1 MVKYSK
7 KFKEQAL
14 LLSDERGVKQAAAHL
29 RINYYAI
36 AEWRKAI
43 CQNAKEARIASE
55 QNCIEPARA
64 CHAARNT
71 GTEKSK
77 VKLHSQI
84 MLPQLNVKFPHRQRA
99 YLQVRLSAHELNRF
113 QSLHA
118 VQLLDFKEQNTQG
131 CPLFF
136 CRRPEAV
143 STQRLFSCIL
153 ENAKVSVRL
162 VVRGCLKSRRYGI
175 VKE

>member
-55 QNCIEPARA
+55 QNAVERARA

-71 GTEKSK
+71 GAEKAKLNFASK
-77 VKLHSQI
+77 YS
-84 MLPQLNVKFPHRQRA
+84 
-99 YLQVRLSAHELNRF
+99 
-113 QSLHA
+113 
-118 VQLLDFKEQNTQG
+118 
-131 CPLFF
+131 
-136 CRRPEAV
+136 CR
-143 STQRLFSCIL
+143 S
-153 ENAKVSVRL
+153 
-162 VVRGCLKSRRYGI
+162 
-175 VKE
+175 